1 MKKKNVI
8 LVLSFLI
15 GAASY
20 FSTDAHAQPRFSAD
34 SYLADPE
41 KYLGKS
47 ITVYVS
53 DVSVPSINANTDE
66 VFRIF
71 RVYTSGRDGNDYVG
85 GGGIYIMVP
94 KSEAAAFAKRHNQKT
109 SSAPKNVSG
118 IFKKFDGDTS
128 GYTSSFDYYIDCTK

>member
-1 MKKKNVI
+1 MKFINAI
-8 LVLSFLI
+8 INLSFLI
-15 GAASY
+15 SAASY
-20 FSTDAHAQPRFSAD
+20 FSTDAYAQARFSAD

-53 DVSVPSINANTDE
+53 DVSVPSINANTEED
-66 VFRIF
+66 FRVF
-71 RVYTSGRDGNDYVG
+71 RVYTSGREGNDYVG

-94 KSEAAAFAKRHNQKT
+94 KSDAAAFVKRHNQKT
-109 SSAPKNVSG
+109 SSVPKNVSG
-118 IFKKFDGDTS
+118 IFKKFAGDTS